1 MHIYACMHAMHKH
14 MFSIHSPPKELH
26 IKFQHSS
33 MSEVLFIIGGHNVPP
48 PRANRY
54 SQTLGLVGLK
64 ESVFT
69 QNTECISGIFGIF
82 YLKKSSDAS
91 HSYGKYWNF

>member
-1 MHIYACMHAMHKH
+1 

-54 SQTLGLVGLK
+54 SQTLGLVGL
-64 ESVFT
+64 SGGLVVFSWLILRLYT
-69 QNTECISGIFGIF
+69 VIQSTTMS
-82 YLKKSSDAS
+82 
-91 HSYGKYWNF
+91 